1 MRGISE
7 YVTEDHLIIS
17 IAAGYNIDKIAKNL
31 GSENRRIVRTVP
43 NTPVQ
48 VGEGYSTYSFN
59 EVTSQNPEDVK
70 TVKTL
75 MSSVGLAYEVTE
87 NICDSVLGLSGS
99 GPSFVFMFIEALAD
113 GGVK

>member
-1 MRGISE
+1 MREISE
-7 YVTEDHLIIS
+7 YVTDEQLIIS
-17 IAAGYNIDKIAKNL
+17 MAAGYNIDKIAQNL
-31 GSENRRIVRTVP
+31 GSESRRIVRTVP

-59 EVTSQNPEDVK
+59 DVASENPEDIE
-70 TVKTL
+70 TVRTL
-75 MSSVGLAYEVTE
+75 MSSVGLAYEVRE
-87 NICDSVLGLSGS
+87 SICDSVLGLSGS

>member
-1 MRGISE
+1 MREIADD
-7 YVTEDHLIIS
+7 VTEDQLVIS
-17 IAAGYNIDKIAKNL
+17 MAAGYNIDKIAKNL

-59 EVTSQNPEDVK
+59 EVSEQNSEDIE
-70 TVKTL
+70 TVRTL
-75 MSSVGLAYEVTE
+75 MSSVGLAYEVRE
-87 NICDSVLGLSGS
+87 SICDSVLGLSGS